1 MDELTNIVGEQAN
14 CAPWRVGEQQVAAE
28 VSSCGRHSA
37 VPEQAIVATLGDHS
51 KPLWIAQKAGF
62 DIGKSIYERLDRA
75 ITIERCYGIVS
86 IGDEKTVKLVATCAF
101 DGKHKTAEISL
112 ACSLPQWQASLLAV
126 PVCLQIA
133 MPKPPPLALGIRSV

>member
-1 MDELTNIVGEQAN
+1 MQEIKQLFLDELTNIVGKQVN
-14 CAPWRVGEQQVAAE
+14 YAPERVGEQQVAAE

-86 IGDEKTVKLVATCAF
+86 IGDDKTVKLVAKF
-101 DGKHKTAEISL
+101 PYDGIHKTA
-112 ACSLPQWQASLLAV
+112 
-126 PVCLQIA
+126 
-133 MPKPPPLALGIRSV
+133 